1 MERRKFFRGFL
12 LGILCTLLVG
22 GVGLKVYDS
31 VQYRERNQGAVT
43 DAFVQK
49 AKFIEETVKDSYTG
63 ETEEPWNLAEDD
75 PAHFVFLRLS
85 NS

>member
-63 ETEEPWNLAEDD
+63 ETEDSLMEEYM
-75 PAHFVFLRLS
+75 
-85 NS
+85 